1 MAPGCDHGQ
10 NGHDGLRYVVK
21 IHIDMGAMVKP
32 DFKRVQKALHRTL
45 APDGE
50 DRGSAAQRQTRV
62 DDGVATRRRTPL
74 VDMKGA
80 VV

>member
-50 DRGSAAQRQTRV
+50 APPRKDRLGV